1 MPFDQAERTWQDGL
15 NRISYEYIY
24 IFQRRLR
31 EDLDK
36 GARPA
41 LELNPSAAELEF
53 RVCEVESFGFRIF
66 RLCTV

>member
-1 MPFDQAERTWQDGL
+1 MTKLSGHGKMALTESHT
-15 NRISYEYIY
+15 NIYIY